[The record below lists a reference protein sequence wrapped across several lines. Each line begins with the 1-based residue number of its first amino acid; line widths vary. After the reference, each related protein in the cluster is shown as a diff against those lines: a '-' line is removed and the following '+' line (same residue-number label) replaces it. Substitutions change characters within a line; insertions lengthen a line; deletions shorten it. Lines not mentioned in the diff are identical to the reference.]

1 MIRKFSRYVSQKFVF
16 YKIIHQNDYE
26 IYKYGFELFFSLFLT
41 VIIIF
46 VISLFLGKTLETF
59 LYLIG
64 FFSIRVVCGGYH
76 AKHHISCFVTSLLT
90 YVFFLYLHQL
100 IIKDEYKLIFII
112 LMLSISVPI
121 ILAFTPIE
129 HPNNPMSVYRKKKN
143 KKIGIILSVLIVV
156 AFSVT
161 IMAPFLTDYFIP
173 VFVGI
178 FIAVVAMVAAK
189 IEILLLKRKEG
200 HI

>member
-1 MIRKFSRYVSQKFVF
+1 
-16 YKIIHQNDYE
+16 
-26 IYKYGFELFFSLFLT
+26 
-41 VIIIF
+41 
-46 VISLFLGKTLETF
+46 
-59 LYLIG
+59 
-64 FFSIRVVCGGYH
+64 
-76 AKHHISCFVTSLLT
+76 
-90 YVFFLYLHQL
+90 
-100 IIKDEYKLIFII
+100 
-112 LMLSISVPI
+112 MLSISVPI

-173 VFVGI
+173 IFVGI